1 MGRGRAP
8 CCDKSQVIRG
18 PWSPAEDLRLICYI
32 QKYGHDN
39 WRALPKQ
46 AGLLR
51 CGKSCRLR
59 WINYLRP
66 DLKRGNFT
74 AKEEETIIKLHE
86 SIGNKS
92 LTCAINLSSKTS
104 RLSSRGEGSWWA
116 ARAAARIFRSECIG
130 ILGQGSRERRRPRGE
145 KRERPGAVQD
155 ENVRVLP
162 SKTSIAPVKST
173 AVNPDPAYLF
183 RLELCGI
190 SISIRLNLDFSQI
203 RETAQPS
210 PYKFIEFYDIR
221 AAEAALSVLNRFDGG
236 GKQQIKVELSR
247 PSGARQCMKQAFYT
261 GLEHDDLMKL
271 ISPSMN
277 SAGRNGSVP
286 LGAVGSLTNG
296 NNMGAHTSIRAP
308 ISPFAETSFHHGVSN
323 SLPKSSPS
331 LVRIESFGAQQ
342 ASPGHRQYL
351 PFAGV

>member
-1 MGRGRAP
+1 M
-8 CCDKSQVIRG
+8 
-18 PWSPAEDLRLICYI
+18 
-32 QKYGHDN
+32 
-39 WRALPKQ
+39 
-46 AGLLR
+46 
-51 CGKSCRLR
+51 
-59 WINYLRP
+59 
-66 DLKRGNFT
+66 
-74 AKEEETIIKLHE
+74 
-86 SIGNKS
+86 
-92 LTCAINLSSKTS
+92 
-104 RLSSRGEGSWWA
+104 
-116 ARAAARIFRSECIG
+116 IFRSECIG
-130 ILGQGSRERRRPRGE
+130 ILGQGSRERRRLRGE

-155 ENVRVLP
+155 ENVKVLP

-173 AVNPDPAYLF
+173 AVNPDPAYLL

-247 PSGARQCMKQAFYT
+247 PSGARQCLKQAFYT

-296 NNMGAHTSIRAP
+296 NNMGAHTFIRAP

-331 LVRIESFGAQQ
+331 LEYSCCWHLKINQCLSTQPSFVTKKDQKQLFIIGSIIFAYAYLFA
-342 ASPGHRQYL
+342 ASSATHRVAL
-351 PFAGV
+351 RVFHPFLRCRRDLSCRLGFSSRSPLKCNLLRRLNF